1 VSEVSVSLWAQSRL
15 RRGGKT
21 VRTMLNSRRVAWKGL
36 AALMA
41 LAAAVFFTS
50 LLVGSSGIGAGR
62 IAAALLGSGDDAA
75 RTVMTVV
82 RLPRALAA
90 FGVGSLL
97 ALAGVLL
104 QALFRNPL
112 ADPYVLGVSGGAA
125 VGALL
130 AMIAGAAAASSVQV
144 AAIVGALGAVAI
156 VYFLA
161 RGGGTP
167 RLLLTGVV
175 LASACG
181 ALVSVLLA
189 LADSSRVRGMVFWLA
204 GDLEWSISPWASA
217 LAAVAAV
224 GMALVVG
231 RPLNVLAAGELRARS
246 VGLDLEVWRTA
257 LFFAC
262 AVLTAIA
269 VVNAGMIGFVGFV
282 TPHAVRLTFRT
293 SDHRVVAPAAALLGG
308 TLLVLADLVARTV
321 ASPRQLPV
329 GAIMALVG
337 APLFI
342 LLLRGKTR

>member
-1 VSEVSVSLWAQSRL
+1 
-15 RRGGKT
+15 
-21 VRTMLNSRRVAWKGL
+21 MLNSRAAWRGL
-36 AALMA
+36 AGLIA
-41 LAAAVFFTS
+41 LAAAVFFAS
-50 LLVGSSGIGAGR
+50 ILVGSSGIGARR
-62 IAAALLGSGDDAA
+62 IAGALFGSGDDAA
-75 RTVMTVV
+75 RNVLTIV
-82 RLPRALAA
+82 RLPRVLAA

-125 VGALL
+125 IGALL
-130 AMIAGAAAASSVQV
+130 AMIAGAAAYSVQL
-144 AAIVGALGAVAI
+144 AAVVGALGAVAI

-181 ALVSVLLA
+181 AVISVLLA
-189 LADSSRVRGMVFWLA
+189 LADSTRVRGMVFWLA
-204 GDLEWSISPWASA
+204 GDLEWAFSPWTSA
-217 LAAVAAV
+217 LAASAAV
-224 GMALVVG
+224 VMALVIG

-246 VGLDLEVWRTA
+246 VGLELEVWRSV

-262 AVLTAIA
+262 AALTAIA
-269 VVNAGMIGFVGFV
+269 VVSAGTVGFVGLI

-293 SDHRVVAPAAALLGG
+293 SDHRIVAPASALLGG
-308 TLLVLADLVARTV
+308 TLLALADLVARTI

-342 LLLRGKTR
+342 VRLRRRGR

>member
-1 VSEVSVSLWAQSRL
+1 
-15 RRGGKT
+15 
-21 VRTMLNSRRVAWKGL
+21 MLNSRTTWKGL
-36 AALMA
+36 AGLIA
-41 LAAAVFFTS
+41 LAAAVFFAS
-50 LLVGSSGIGAGR
+50 ILVGSSGIAARRVAGA
-62 IAAALLGSGDDAA
+62 LFGSGDDAA
-75 RTVMTVV
+75 RNVLTIV
-82 RLPRALAA
+82 RLPRVLAA

-125 VGALL
+125 IGALL
-130 AMIAGAAAASSVQV
+130 AMIAGAAAYSVQL
-144 AAIVGALGAVAI
+144 AAVVGALGAVAI

-181 ALVSVLLA
+181 AVISVLLA
-189 LADSSRVRGMVFWLA
+189 LADSTRVRGMVFWLA
-204 GDLEWSISPWASA
+204 GDLEWAFSPWTSA
-217 LAAVAAV
+217 LAASAAV
-224 GMALVVG
+224 VMALVIG

-246 VGLDLEVWRTA
+246 VGLELEAWRSV

-262 AVLTAIA
+262 AALTAIA
-269 VVNAGMIGFVGFV
+269 VVSAGTVGFVGLI

-293 SDHRVVAPAAALLGG
+293 SDHRIVAPASALLGG
-308 TLLVLADLVARTV
+308 TLLALADLVARTV

-342 LLLRGKTR
+342 VLLRRRGH

>member
-1 VSEVSVSLWAQSRL
+1 
-15 RRGGKT
+15 
-21 VRTMLNSRRVAWKGL
+21 MLNSRAAWKGFAGL
-36 AALMA
+36 IA
-41 LAAAVFFTS
+41 LAAAVFFAS
-50 LLVGSSGIGAGR
+50 ILVGSSGIEARRVAGA
-62 IAAALLGSGDDAA
+62 LFGSGDDAA
-75 RTVMTVV
+75 RNVLTIV
-82 RLPRALAA
+82 RLPRVLAA

-125 VGALL
+125 IGALL
-130 AMIAGAAAASSVQV
+130 AMIAGAAVYSVQL

-181 ALVSVLLA
+181 AIISVLLA
-189 LADSSRVRGMVFWLA
+189 LADSTRVRGMVFWLA
-204 GDLEWSISPWASA
+204 GDLEWAFSPWTSALTASA
-217 LAAVAAV
+217 AVV
-224 GMALVVG
+224 MALVIG

-246 VGLDLEVWRTA
+246 VGLELEVWRSV

-262 AVLTAIA
+262 AALTAIA
-269 VVNAGMIGFVGFV
+269 VVSAGTVGFVGLI
-282 TPHAVRLTFRT
+282 TPHAVRLAFRT
-293 SDHRVVAPAAALLGG
+293 SDHRIVAPASALLGG
-308 TLLVLADLVARTV
+308 TLLALADLVARTV

-342 LLLRGKTR
+342 VLLRRRGR